1 MARASRCVNAFSP
14 LVLCCS
20 GILAVAAAPLAAAD
34 PTATGQSADAVISD
48 LEDQGYNVEINWVGG
63 VSTMPL
69 SECSVKGIHNPDR
82 SSPPA
87 PRSTITVYVDVSC
100 PNEPDDA
107 SVILGPIGP
116 FGPFGIG

>member
-1 MARASRCVNAFSP
+1 MLRASRCVKAFSP
-14 LVLCCS
+14 LVLCCA
-20 GILAVAAAPLAAAD
+20 GILAASAPQAGAD
-34 PTATGQSADAVISD
+34 PTAGEQSADAVISD

-63 VSTMPL
+63 VSTTPL

-87 PRSTITVYVDVSC
+87 PKSSITVYVDVAC
-100 PNEPDDA
+100 PNEPDDS

-116 FGPFGIG
+116 LGPFGIG

>member
-1 MARASRCVNAFSP
+1 MLRAKRCVKTFSR
-14 LVLCCS
+14 LMLCCAWTLVIWTPHA
-20 GILAVAAAPLAAAD
+20 GAD
-34 PTATGQSADAVISD
+34 PTAGEQSADAVISD

-63 VSTMPL
+63 VSTTPL

-87 PRSTITVYVDVSC
+87 PKSSITVYVDVSC
-100 PNEPDDA
+100 PNEPDDS
-107 SVILGPIGP
+107 SVIFGPIGP

>member
-1 MARASRCVNAFSP
+1 MLRASRCVKAFSP
-14 LVLCCS
+14 LVLCCA
-20 GILAVAAAPLAAAD
+20 GVLAASAPQAGAD
-34 PTATGQSADAVISD
+34 PTAGEQSADAVISD
-48 LEDQGYNVEINWVGG
+48 LEDQGYSVEINWVGG
-63 VSTMPL
+63 VSTTPL

-87 PRSTITVYVDVSC
+87 PKSSITVYVDVAC
-100 PNEPDDA
+100 PNEPDDS